1 MSNIDKQALRE
12 RYSPKPAPECHI
24 CGAQMTI
31 QRMSASRITY
41 GCTGATY
48 DDKGCHHA
56 EGRSIADDHYEQS
69 RVTVVDVSDPD
80 VLALLDELEHY
91 KSREERVTKLV
102 LDNSTSWDALYK
114 KLEAAEKRI
123 AEQREYYEGVIADGS
138 KRIAELEH
146 SETQLINERDS
157 AESALNDAYKAVMGQ
172 APEWSNWFSF
182 ENAID
187 EMELACE
194 LWRNQTDDVIQFRQR
209 IQELESK
216 LETAD
221 KLQDSAFRDGLKA
234 GFSYGQTDDQS
245 GFAQCMSAYSPRDG
259 IGVKQQQYSV
269 DSDVGSRN
277 QPGMVVAVHIDV
289 GDFVKVKGQVFEVE
303 ETDFD
308 DHDVTLWFVG
318 GNVLKC
324 AAGCPVE
331 VVSAPVAAGIKV
343 KGE

>member
-1 MSNIDKQALRE
+1 MNIDKQALRKVAE
-12 RYSPKPAPECHI
+12 K
-24 CGAQMTI
+24 AQAA
-31 QRMSASRITY
+31 RARLESFPDED
-41 GCTGATY
+41 GVLFE
-48 DDKGCHHA
+48 DDDIK
-56 EGRSIADDHYEQS
+56 S
-69 RVTVVDVSDPD
+69 DVSACNKFFVLATPATM
-80 VLALLDELEHY
+80 LALLDELEAETRY
-91 KSREERVTKLV
+91 REGAFIACNRWHDKFREA
-102 LDNSTSWDALYK
+102 DD
-114 KLEAAEKRI
+114 KLEAAERRI
-123 AEQREYYEGVIADGS
+123 E
-138 KRIAELEH
+138 ELER

-187 EMELACE
+187 EIELVCE

-209 IQELESK
+209 IQELEAK

-221 KLQDSAFRDGLKA
+221 RLQDSAFRDGLKA

-245 GFAQCMSAYSPRDG
+245 GFTQCMSAYSPRTG
-259 IGVKQQQYSV
+259 IGVKQQQDSV

-277 QPGMVVAVHIDV
+277 QPGMVVAIHIDA
-289 GDFVKVKGQVFEVE
+289 GDFVKVKGKVFEVE